1 MTKEEYIESLV
12 SQNLTGKEI
21 VKLAAK
27 FGQEEKQSEEEV
39 KTDDVATQDANVTST
54 RNEASNTTSESS
66 DGQSDYGITL
76 DEFVKSDAI
85 QQKAIA
91 KGLGLTTEEL
101 SKKLEEQEAVVKKAK
116 EKEK

>member
-66 DGQSDYGITL
+66 GGQSDYGITL
-76 DEFVKSDAI
+76 DDFQGRNAI
-85 QQKAIA
+85 EQKAISKA
-91 KGLGLTTEEL
+91 LGLTPAEL
-101 SKKLEEQEAVVKKAK
+101 SKKIRRTRSSS
-116 EKEK
+116 

>member
-39 KTDDVATQDANVTST
+39 KTDDVAT
-54 RNEASNTTSESS
+54 
-66 DGQSDYGITL
+66 
-76 DEFVKSDAI
+76 
-85 QQKAIA
+85 
-91 KGLGLTTEEL
+91 
-101 SKKLEEQEAVVKKAK
+101 
-116 EKEK
+116 